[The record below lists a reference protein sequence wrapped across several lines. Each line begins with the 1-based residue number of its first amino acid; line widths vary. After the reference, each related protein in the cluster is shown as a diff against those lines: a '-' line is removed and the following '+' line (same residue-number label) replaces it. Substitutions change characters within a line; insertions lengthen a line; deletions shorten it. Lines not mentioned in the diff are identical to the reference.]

1 MKDIWIKNNLLT
13 IMWPNGSI
21 RFPVV
26 DDILVFGD
34 IPHEQLSF
42 AVATGHNRTAFHFNQ
57 VQAVHFTLNYANST
71 QWGFLKPIG
80 AVKLFKFHIL
90 TDSSSEQV

>member
-1 MKDIWIKNNLLT
+1 
-13 IMWPNGSI
+13 MWPNGSI

-57 VQAVHFTLNYANST
+57 VQTVHFTLNYANST
-71 QWGFLKPIG
+71 Q
-80 AVKLFKFHIL
+80 
-90 TDSSSEQV
+90 